1 MNTVICRTVT
11 AAYFTVFMAVAYAQ
25 SAVLT
30 GQVSSAEEAAM
41 EGVVVSAKKDGST
54 ISISVVTDARGR
66 FAFPA
71 ARLEPGHYTLK
82 ARAAGYELAAAAPAV
97 QAQQSDLDETQR
109 LGRQVFA
116 QSCGICHLQPSM
128 GVKTY
133 GPPLN
138 KASAGGNDEVMRVF
152 IVNGSERMPA
162 FKYYL
167 KPGEIDAIIAY
178 LRTVPGESR

>member
-1 MNTVICRTVT
+1 MKHR
-11 AAYFTVFMAVAYAQ
+11 A
-25 SAVLT
+25 
-30 GQVSSAEEAAM
+30 
-41 EGVVVSAKKDGST
+41 ST
-54 ISISVVTDARGR
+54 LLLA
-66 FAFPA
+66 
-71 ARLEPGHYTLK
+71 
-82 ARAAGYELAAAAPAV
+82 LAAAAPAV
-97 QAQQSDLDETQR
+97 L
-109 LGRQVFA
+109 FA

-167 KPGEIDAIIAY
+167 KPSEIDAIIAY